1 MIDVFSVCCVL
12 CCFLLEVSAATR
24 VYSYWVLDKTV
35 SQRSDW
41 GSGVWLFTHRSTIP
55 LKVGYKSFR
64 IRQGLLFHRVFCYT
78 ESSVRHPLVLERSFR
93 SSSKGN

>member
-41 GSGVWLFTHRSTIP
+41 GTGVYSPTGVQSL
-55 LKVGYKSFR
+55 
-64 IRQGLLFHRVFCYT
+64 
-78 ESSVRHPLVLERSFR
+78 
-93 SSSKGN
+93 